1 MCVYNLTYLTY
12 LTYLLNLRRVFVKRI
27 VYNIFLLLVQRH
39 AKEHCSH
46 CTRIYPIVLM
56 LSLFALWLSKF
67 PHVFRL
73 SSKFPP
79 LPNPNLELHS
89 WQSFW
94 SLPRIP
100 ILALERPLKVHL
112 ALNPS
117 FLQFSCNEAS
127 EPAISDI
134 HLSRPSEVLR
144 YFPSAIREYK
154 ELAVMLMTINSICW
168 PIFIPRQI
176 SEKDVFQ

>member
-1 MCVYNLTYLTY
+1 M
-12 LTYLLNLRRVFVKRI
+12 
-27 VYNIFLLLVQRH
+27 YNIFPLLVQRY

-56 LSLFALWLSKF
+56 LSLFRLWLSKF
-67 PHVFRL
+67 PHVFPL

-100 ILALERPLKVHL
+100 ILVLDRLFKLHC

-117 FLQFSCNEAS
+117 FLHLSCNEAL
-127 EPAISDI
+127 EPISDI

-154 ELAVMLMTINSICW
+154 EFACLWMTIKLISFL
-168 PIFIPRQI
+168 IFIPRQI
-176 SEKDVFQ
+176 LVKDVFQ